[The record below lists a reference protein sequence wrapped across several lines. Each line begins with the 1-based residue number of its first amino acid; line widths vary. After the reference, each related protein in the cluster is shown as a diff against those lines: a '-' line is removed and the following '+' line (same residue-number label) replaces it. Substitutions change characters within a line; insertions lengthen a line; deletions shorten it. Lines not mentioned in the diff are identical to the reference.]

1 MCHYTHL
8 TPFEREKI
16 LFFLAEGKSITEIAH
31 LLKRSKS
38 TISRELRR
46 NAAPV
51 DQPMPYCP
59 LTAQALY
66 KQRRE
71 ACHPHKR
78 LEHAPLHSYIQICI
92 LEYHWS
98 PEEIV
103 GRIQL
108 EHGCRLVSVPTIYRA
123 IHAGLLNPPG
133 TSAKFVLRKLR
144 HHGKRRHKK
153 GSEEHRGKFV
163 ISHPIEERP
172 ASAANRSVRGH
183 WEADTVVV
191 KQGKACLVTLVD
203 QKSRYLLS
211 GKAMSKTAAAVNL
224 HTIPGS
230 AGTNENT
237 NGLLREFFPKGRDIT
252 DTPEDYIQRK
262 YHELNLRPRKCLGYK
277 KIGRA
282 HV

>member
-31 LLKRSKS
+31 LLNRSKS

-46 NAAPV
+46 NAAPAG
-51 DQPMPYCP
+51 QPMSYCP
-59 LTAQALY
+59 LTAHALY

-71 ACHPHKR
+71 ACRPHKR

-133 TSAKFVLRKLR
+133 ASAKLYFGSYGITGNGVARKAGKSVVVSSSYHTPSKIVLPARR
-144 HHGKRRHKK
+144 TVPSEATGKR
-153 GSEEHRGKFV
+153 
-163 ISHPIEERP
+163 
-172 ASAANRSVRGH
+172 
-183 WEADTVVV
+183 
-191 KQGKACLVTLVD
+191 
-203 QKSRYLLS
+203 
-211 GKAMSKTAAAVNL
+211 
-224 HTIPGS
+224 IP
-230 AGTNENT
+230 
-237 NGLLREFFPKGRDIT
+237 
-252 DTPEDYIQRK
+252 
-262 YHELNLRPRKCLGYK
+262 
-277 KIGRA
+277 
-282 HV
+282 

>member
-1 MCHYTHL
+1 MCYYTRL

-108 EHGCRLVSVPTIYRA
+108 EHGCRLVSVPTLYRA
-123 IHAGLLNPPG
+123 IHAGLLNRQELQRSSYFGNYGITGNGVTRKATKNIVASSSYRTP
-133 TSAKFVLRKLR
+133 SKSVLPVQRTVPSVAT
-144 HHGKRRHKK
+144 GKRILWWASKERH
-153 GSEEHRGKFV
+153 
-163 ISHPIEERP
+163 
-172 ASAANRSVRGH
+172 ASSQRNSRNMLRSKR
-183 WEADTVVV
+183 
-191 KQGKACLVTLVD
+191 
-203 QKSRYLLS
+203 S
-211 GKAMSKTAAAVNL
+211 
-224 HTIPGS
+224 
-230 AGTNENT
+230 
-237 NGLLREFFPKGRDIT
+237 
-252 DTPEDYIQRK
+252 
-262 YHELNLRPRKCLGYK
+262 
-277 KIGRA
+277 
-282 HV
+282 

>member
-31 LLKRSKS
+31 LLNRSKS
-38 TISRELRR
+38 TISRELLR
-46 NAAPV
+46 NAAPA
-51 DQPMPYCP
+51 DQPMSYCP

-66 KQRRE
+66 KQRRK
-71 ACHPHKR
+71 ACRPHKR
-78 LEHAPLHSYIQICI
+78 LEYAPLHSYIQICI
-92 LEYHWS
+92 LAYHWS

-133 TSAKFVLRKLR
+133 ASAKFVLRKLR

-153 GSEEHRGKFV
+153 GNEEHRGKFV
-163 ISHPIEERP
+163 ISHPIEDRP
-172 ASAANRSVRGH
+172 ASATNRSVRGH
-183 WEADTVVV
+183 WEADTVVG

-203 QKSRYLLS
+203 RKSRYLLG
-211 GKAMSKTAAAVNL
+211 GKAASKTAAAVHHEDNIEAVDSFTSGPLRIGFCNGKSKQHCQAQAQGKYGFPNL
-224 HTIPGS
+224 FHPFLPLS
-230 AGTNENT
+230 LK
-237 NGLLREFFPKGRDIT
+237 NGLR
-252 DTPEDYIQRK
+252 
-262 YHELNLRPRKCLGYK
+262 
-277 KIGRA
+277 
-282 HV
+282 

>member
-51 DQPMPYCP
+51 DQLMPYCP

-98 PEEIV
+98 PEVTDPV
-103 GRIQL
+103 GAWLPSRQRSDDLPRYPRRTAEPARSFSEVRTSETTASRETASQERQRRTSWQVRHIAP
-108 EHGCRLVSVPTIYRA
+108 HRRA
-123 IHAGLLNPPG
+123 PCQCSEPFRPWPLGSGYCGGQARKGMPRHAGGPEKP
-133 TSAKFVLRKLR
+133 VLAWWKS
-144 HHGKRRHKK
+144 HEQDRRC
-153 GSEEHRGKFV
+153 S
-163 ISHPIEERP
+163 
-172 ASAANRSVRGH
+172 
-183 WEADTVVV
+183 
-191 KQGKACLVTLVD
+191 
-203 QKSRYLLS
+203 
-211 GKAMSKTAAAVNL
+211 
-224 HTIPGS
+224 
-230 AGTNENT
+230 
-237 NGLLREFFPKGRDIT
+237 
-252 DTPEDYIQRK
+252 
-262 YHELNLRPRKCLGYK
+262 
-277 KIGRA
+277 
-282 HV
+282 

>member
-8 TPFEREKI
+8 TSFERDKDT
-16 LFFLAEGKSITEIAH
+16 FFLAKGNSITEIAR

-46 NAAPV
+46 NVAPAC
-51 DQPMPYCP
+51 QYCSL

-78 LEHAPLHSYIQICI
+78 LEYAPLHSYIQICI

-123 IHAGLLNPPG
+123 IHAGLLNPPEA
-133 TSAKFVLRKLR
+133 SAKFVLRKLR
-144 HHGKRRHKK
+144 HHEKRCHKK
-153 GSEEHRGKFV
+153 N
-163 ISHPIEERP
+163 
-172 ASAANRSVRGH
+172 SAAR
-183 WEADTVVV
+183 
-191 KQGKACLVTLVD
+191 
-203 QKSRYLLS
+203 LLPPRAS
-211 GKAMSKTAAAVNL
+211 LPETAIVA
-224 HTIPGS
+224 
-230 AGTNENT
+230 
-237 NGLLREFFPKGRDIT
+237 
-252 DTPEDYIQRK
+252 
-262 YHELNLRPRKCLGYK
+262 
-277 KIGRA
+277 
-282 HV
+282 

>member
-46 NAAPV
+46 NVVPV
-51 DQPMPYCP
+51 DHCP

-71 ACHPHKR
+71 TCHPHKR

-103 GRIQL
+103 GTLPSRQRSDNL
-108 EHGCRLVSVPTIYRA
+108 PRYPRRTAEPARSFSEVR
-123 IHAGLLNPPG
+123 
-133 TSAKFVLRKLR
+133 TS
-144 HHGKRRHKK
+144 
-153 GSEEHRGKFV
+153 ETT
-163 ISHPIEERP
+163 
-172 ASAANRSVRGH
+172 ASRDDV
-183 WEADTVVV
+183 
-191 KQGKACLVTLVD
+191 
-203 QKSRYLLS
+203 LLS
-211 GKAMSKTAAAVNL
+211 C
-224 HTIPGS
+224 S
-230 AGTNENT
+230 APSMGA
-237 NGLLREFFPKGRDIT
+237 RD
-252 DTPEDYIQRK
+252 Q
-262 YHELNLRPRKCLGYK
+262 
-277 KIGRA
+277 
-282 HV
+282 